1 LKINAEGSFMS
12 WGGRFLSVLQI
23 SGLMLLAVSFNEVAM
38 SDSKTAHT
46 QDPAREQQARD
57 PRLHEGKMFVV
68 KLVPAGKSM
77 EILIT
82 GKTAAQVKMTD
93 VGLAATMYVGKKEIV
108 LSPKR
113 KSADAQEARFQI
125 EDLQPER
132 SNLKLRIQRGAEEEI
147 IEIPRS
153 R

>member
-1 LKINAEGSFMS
+1 MLGHKI
-12 WGGRFLSVLQI
+12 RSVLPI
-23 SGLMLLAVSFNEVAM
+23 VGLMVLAVSWSEAAM

-77 EILIT
+77 EVLIT

-93 VGLAATMYVGKKEIV
+93 VGLAATMYVGNKEIM
-108 LSPKR
+108 LAPKR
-113 KSADAQEARFQI
+113 KTADAREARFQL

-132 SNLKLRIQRGAEEEI
+132 TNLKLRIQRGAEEEI